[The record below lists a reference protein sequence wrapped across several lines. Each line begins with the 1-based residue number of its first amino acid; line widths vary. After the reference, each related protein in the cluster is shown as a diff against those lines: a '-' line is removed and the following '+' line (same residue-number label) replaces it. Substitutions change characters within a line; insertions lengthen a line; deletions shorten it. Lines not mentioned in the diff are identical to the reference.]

1 MGIRHF
7 ALNFIWKSALIAVLI
22 NAVPFGLSGQ
32 VSYAKRSVALGQ
44 ASMPD
49 KSTDF
54 YLVVHD
60 TTLFEQHMQAFPGAS
75 QVVRCYAPAKILQVH
90 LLQHEFLDTLL
101 QWPEVVFADR
111 VPQSAWEEMPVPG
124 HNLTVNQ
131 INVMQ
136 QQFPDYT
143 GAGITVSVKENRFDT
158 TDVDLRGRVRPAL
171 NASGQFT
178 SHASIMASLIAGA
191 GTSDN
196 AGRGV
201 APGAQLASADFAN
214 LLPDAPSI
222 YTNQGISIQ
231 NHSYGVGIENFY
243 GADAMA
249 YDNSVLEQPYLLHVF
264 SAGNKGDGA
273 SALGSYQQI
282 AGFAN
287 LTGSFKMAKNVLTV
301 GAVDSFGKVLAYS
314 SRGPAYDGRVK
325 PDLVAFGQDGSSGA
339 AALVS
344 GACAVLQQVYASA
357 HNGDL
362 PPAALLRAVLINSAR
377 DIYSP
382 GPDFISGFG
391 NLEAAPAVRTLL
403 DNRYWEGTLAQGM
416 AQTHEIAVPA
426 SQALLRVTLTWDDP
440 PAQAGAS
447 SALVNDLDITLT
459 GPDGQSE
466 WLPWRLRTAPFADSL
481 ELPATRGRDSINNVE
496 QITIDFPEPGVYQV
510 SVYGSKILDKQS
522 FALAYDLKSDRD
534 FTWILPQRESPLVS
548 GQTTL
553 MRWIYSGKEPTGRL
567 EFRPDTLLDWQ
578 VIDTAVELQSNAYRW
593 TAPSGTALAQV
604 RMVVSG
610 TSFPGDPFLLAPE
623 LHLRIGF
630 DCPDDVMLYWNS
642 AGSGVQYQLWGLG
655 DFYLEPL
662 FITADTFVVLP
673 KNLFPQTHFAVS
685 TIAGPGVGGW
695 RSAAPA
701 IDNQGIGCYFST
713 FIAELNPAAQVD
725 LRLILGTTYQLQQ
738 VNFERWTGN
747 GFQPLENWLP
757 PFSKTIFQGL
767 DPNPATGINRY
778 RASLTLE
785 SGTGLNS
792 DTALVYYTGQ
802 NAFRVFPNPVSG
814 GNMLQVI
821 SQELPDNTVFIL
833 FNCLGQRLLEKKM
846 EDALENIALPVLL
859 PGPYPFAIRN
869 NSGYLYRGI
878 VLLEP

>member
-1 MGIRHF
+1 MGIRQF
-7 ALNFIWKSALIAVLI
+7 AMNFLLKIASVAVLI
-22 NAVPFGLSGQ
+22 NAAQSGLSGQ
-32 VSYAKRSVALGQ
+32 VIYAKRSAALGQ
-44 ASMPD
+44 VSLND
-49 KSTDF
+49 KTTDF

-60 TTLFEQHMQAFPGAS
+60 TTLFEQHMLAFPGAG

-90 LLQHEFLDTLL
+90 LLKREFLDTLL

-111 VPQSAWEEMPVPG
+111 VPQPAREEMPVPG
-124 HNLTVNQ
+124 HNLAVNQ
-131 INVMQ
+131 VNVMQ

-143 GAGITVSVKENRFDT
+143 GAGITVGVKENRFDT
-158 TDVDLRGRVRPAL
+158 ADVDLLGRVRPAL

-191 GTSDN
+191 GTSDR

-201 APGAQLASADFAN
+201 APGALLATSDFAN
-214 LLPDAPSI
+214 LLPDAPAI
-222 YTNQGISIQ
+222 YSNQGISVQ

-249 YDNSVLEQPYLLHVF
+249 YDKSVQEQPYLSHVF
-264 SAGNKGDGA
+264 SAGNKGDVTA
-273 SALGSYQQI
+273 ALGSYQQI
-282 AGFAN
+282 PGFAN

-301 GAVDSFGKVLAYS
+301 GAVDSFGNVLPYS

-362 PPAALLRAVLINSAR
+362 PPAALLRAVLINTAR

-391 NLEAAPAVRTLL
+391 SLEAAPAVRSLL
-403 DNRYWEGTLAQGM
+403 DNRYWQGALTQGLAQ
-416 AQTHEIAVPA
+416 TYEIAVPA
-426 SQALLRVTLTWDDP
+426 AQAQLRLTLTWDDP
-440 PAQAGAS
+440 PAEAGAS
-447 SALVNDLDITLT
+447 SALVNDLDISVT

-481 ELPATRGRDSINNVE
+481 ELPATRGVDSINNVE
-496 QITIDFPEPGVYQV
+496 QITIDYPEPGVYQL
-510 SVYGSKILDKQS
+510 SVFGRKVLGKQL
-522 FALAYDLKSDRD
+522 FALVYEVKNDRD

-548 GQTTL
+548 GQTTML
-553 MRWIYSGKEPTGRL
+553 RWAYSGKAPTGRL

-578 VIDTAVELQSNAYRW
+578 VIDTAVELPSNAYRW
-593 TAPSGTALAQV
+593 TAPSGTALAQF

-610 TSFPGDPFLLAPE
+610 ISFPGDPFLLAPE
-623 LHLRIGF
+623 LRLRIGF

-642 AGSGVQYQLWGLG
+642 AGPDVQYQLWGLG

-662 FITADTFVVLP
+662 FIATDTFVVLL
-673 KNLFPQTHFAVS
+673 KNVFSQTHFAVS
-685 TIAGPGVGGW
+685 PIAGPGVGGW

-701 IDNQGIGCYFST
+701 IDNQGIDCYFST

-725 LRLILGTTYQLQQ
+725 LRLIVGTTYQLQQ
-738 VNFERWTGN
+738 VNIERWTGN
-747 GFQPLENWLP
+747 DFQPLEKWLP
-757 PFSKTIFQGL
+757 PFSNTVFQGL

-785 SGTGLNS
+785 SGAVLNS

-802 NAFRVFPNPVSG
+802 STFRVFPNPVLG

-833 FNCLGQRLLEKKM
+833 FNCLGQQLLEKKM
-846 EDALENIALPVLL
+846 EDALENIALPVLP

-869 NSGYLYRGI
+869 NTGYFYRGI
-878 VLLEP
+878 VMLEP